1 MPVTRSVGRQ
11 AASAVATGTPAT
23 TTDTTSATGTT
34 TEATQTSVTEITEGS
49 SQPTVAGVAVE
60 EQQAATAKPPQ
71 PPTGS
76 KPASTTKRSSKAHR
90 VAQAKTE
97 LARLRLELAAAKL
110 AEIAAADSDEDDV
123 DSVISVAEA
132 EQSRRVDS
140 WLRESQHQP
149 PPEENV
155 PATAAVSWRASA
167 PTPAGVTAAHPP
179 SQRPGATQ
187 PLPATA
193 AVSRQPA
200 TAAPAFVPATAAASW
215 QPAAAAQAFEP
226 VTAAAPWQ
234 QLQPTI
240 AAAPWQPRNYFAQA
254 PPVIAAWH
262 NSKEVSRQFPANTDV
277 SKPNVSCVKEPAV
290 NSANTQQGAVKT
302 ELQELA
308 SAITQAVQ
316 AANYKQPLRYVELP
330 IFNGAH
336 QEWLTFRAAY
346 CETSH
351 HFTEVE
357 NMSRLRRSL
366 RGIAKDAVQ
375 GLLITNADPAGVM
388 KTLET
393 RFGRPE
399 SIAMAEMDRLRAL
412 PRLTES
418 PRDLCTFATR
428 IQNIVGT
435 LQALNCTFYMYN
447 PELTK
452 GLTEKLTPTLKR
464 QWYEY
469 AASQLA
475 GLPDLVK
482 FNNFVM
488 REAEFCSPFAA
499 AETIVDRT
507 PSKNSDGMQRR
518 QQRVHAAT
526 ERTDEAMCSLCA
538 RQGHTIADCTRFA
551 NADVNTRWDEAK
563 KRNLCFRCLRRRNK
577 QHRCKS
583 KQCDIDGCERYH
595 HRMLHSTHKPVES
608 KSEEQHN
615 NEQVNSAWV
624 PRVSFLKIAP
634 VRIFGPRKAVDT
646 FALLDD
652 GSTVSLVDDDLAK
665 SIGIDGPE
673 EPLHICT
680 YDGTTRNNAGSRR
693 VSFKIRG
700 QGENLRTQQIDAHTV
715 NDLKLATQKISREAV
730 RDCRHLDEF
739 VAHLDPR
746 EVRPRILIG
755 QDNWHLLLATR
766 TKKGKRN
773 QPVASLTPLGWVV
786 HGSRSR
792 ALENRVNFINYTA
805 AADEHMQKLVEEYI
819 TTDNMY
825 IQPKMPQNTMEEKA
839 LKILEGKTTR
849 MPDGRY
855 QTGLLWKSEE
865 VNMPCNYQ
873 NTLKR
878 LHNVERKLDKDPQ
891 LRCRYSEQMEALI
904 RKGYAEPA
912 VPTTSM
918 KKWYLP
924 HFAVINAKKPD
935 KLRVVHDAAAKTRG
949 VSLND
954 YLYTGPDLL
963 QPLPGILMR
972 FREHP
977 FAITA
982 DISEM
987 FLQIQ
992 LREEDRDALRYLWR
1006 GTRRDDKPP
1015 QEYRMKTL
1023 IFGASSSPSTAIFVM
1038 NLNAERFKE
1047 ECPEAVAAIRSK
1059 HYMDDYIDSFETLEK
1074 AKEIA
1079 KQVRRIHSE
1088 AHFELK
1094 KWASNSPELLKA
1106 LGEKS
1111 SSETVNIQDKHERVL
1126 GLIWRPKE
1134 DQLAFDLRL
1143 VDVPP
1148 SLLQDEVPTKRQ
1160 ALKIVMSVFDPLG
1173 LLSPLT
1179 IKPKQ
1184 LLQEVWRRGTPWD
1197 DRLDADIAASWSRW
1211 LTQLKAASN
1220 IAVPRC
1226 YLSYSTASRLELHV
1240 FTDASES
1247 AYAAVLYWRTV
1258 DSDGTTAVTLL
1269 TAKAKV
1275 APLKLLSIPRMELQ
1289 AAVLGTRMA
1298 IAVKNEHQHKP
1309 DSTTFWTD
1317 SRTTLCWIRT
1327 GARAFKPYVAHRIA
1341 AIEEGSRV
1349 PEWRWVPTKWNVADD
1364 ATRGTPADFG
1374 AEHRWFHGPDFLRE
1388 KPEAWPIEKDPQPA
1402 HTTGEERSHAVFA
1415 IAQKQHLSDAIPD
1428 VQRFSSWLRYL
1439 RATARVLKA
1448 IQILRQRTQRIH
1460 YKRTKKRPS
1469 QDPDWKN
1476 NKASDA
1482 KQPKPAVSKRSDFV
1496 ILPAELQHRAETLI
1510 IRASQEEAFEAE
1522 LRALTNGTQLPRDS
1536 RLYPLSTH
1544 ISEGIIRLKSRIT
1557 AAIGVSENMKNPPI
1571 VDGGHLATKL
1581 WIKHIHELLHHAG
1594 TESTVNQCRQYRWV
1608 IRLRPTVKEIISR
1621 CLKCRMKM
1629 VNPPQPI
1636 TGDLPPCRLAHH
1648 QRPFTYTGLDYFGPL
1663 TITVGRAHQK
1673 RYVTLFTCLTVR
1685 AVHLEIVHS
1694 LSTDSAIM
1702 ALRRMIARRGCPA
1715 EIWSDNATNF
1725 HGAEKEL
1732 RHMLQDG
1739 AEREASR
1746 RAIRWRF
1753 IPPGAPF
1760 MGGAWE
1766 RLVRSVKTALTV
1778 VLREKHPREET
1789 LSTLL
1794 AEVENTVNSR
1804 PLTHVSVSPE
1814 DPEALTPNHFLLGCQ
1829 GPIVT
1834 PGFSEDYGYGSNIN
1848 LRAAQQLAN
1857 EFWARWLREYLP
1869 ELRNRREPHGRGPT
1883 LHTGDLVRIV
1893 DGNLPRNAW
1902 VRGKIIA
1909 THPGPDGIV
1918 RTVDI
1923 ATRGGVLRR
1932 PTKKVIVILPACETA
1947 TCTRQGDV
1955 SPPAGDTRREDVQ
1968 DD

>member
-1 MPVTRSVGRQ
+1 
-11 AASAVATGTPAT
+11 
-23 TTDTTSATGTT
+23 
-34 TEATQTSVTEITEGS
+34 
-49 SQPTVAGVAVE
+49 
-60 EQQAATAKPPQ
+60 
-71 PPTGS
+71 
-76 KPASTTKRSSKAHR
+76 
-90 VAQAKTE
+90 
-97 LARLRLELAAAKL
+97 
-110 AEIAAADSDEDDV
+110 
-123 DSVISVAEA
+123 
-132 EQSRRVDS
+132 
-140 WLRESQHQP
+140 
-149 PPEENV
+149 
-155 PATAAVSWRASA
+155 
-167 PTPAGVTAAHPP
+167 
-179 SQRPGATQ
+179 
-187 PLPATA
+187 
-193 AVSRQPA
+193 
-200 TAAPAFVPATAAASW
+200 
-215 QPAAAAQAFEP
+215 
-226 VTAAAPWQ
+226 
-234 QLQPTI
+234 
-240 AAAPWQPRNYFAQA
+240 
-254 PPVIAAWH
+254 
-262 NSKEVSRQFPANTDV
+262 
-277 SKPNVSCVKEPAV
+277 
-290 NSANTQQGAVKT
+290 
-302 ELQELA
+302 
-308 SAITQAVQ
+308 
-316 AANYKQPLRYVELP
+316 
-330 IFNGAH
+330 
-336 QEWLTFRAAY
+336 
-346 CETSH
+346 
-351 HFTEVE
+351 
-357 NMSRLRRSL
+357 
-366 RGIAKDAVQ
+366 
-375 GLLITNADPAGVM
+375 
-388 KTLET
+388 
-393 RFGRPE
+393 
-399 SIAMAEMDRLRAL
+399 
-412 PRLTES
+412 
-418 PRDLCTFATR
+418 
-428 IQNIVGT
+428 
-435 LQALNCTFYMYN
+435 
-447 PELTK
+447 
-452 GLTEKLTPTLKR
+452 
-464 QWYEY
+464 
-469 AASQLA
+469 
-475 GLPDLVK
+475 
-482 FNNFVM
+482 
-488 REAEFCSPFAA
+488 
-499 AETIVDRT
+499 
-507 PSKNSDGMQRR
+507 
-518 QQRVHAAT
+518 
-526 ERTDEAMCSLCA
+526 
-538 RQGHTIADCTRFA
+538 
-551 NADVNTRWDEAK
+551 
-563 KRNLCFRCLRRRNK
+563 
-577 QHRCKS
+577 
-583 KQCDIDGCERYH
+583 
-595 HRMLHSTHKPVES
+595 
-608 KSEEQHN
+608 
-615 NEQVNSAWV
+615 
-624 PRVSFLKIAP
+624 
-634 VRIFGPRKAVDT
+634 
-646 FALLDD
+646 
-652 GSTVSLVDDDLAK
+652 
-665 SIGIDGPE
+665 
-673 EPLHICT
+673 
-680 YDGTTRNNAGSRR
+680 
-693 VSFKIRG
+693 
-700 QGENLRTQQIDAHTV
+700 
-715 NDLKLATQKISREAV
+715 
-730 RDCRHLDEF
+730 
-739 VAHLDPR
+739 
-746 EVRPRILIG
+746 
-755 QDNWHLLLATR
+755 
-766 TKKGKRN
+766 
-773 QPVASLTPLGWVV
+773 
-786 HGSRSR
+786 
-792 ALENRVNFINYTA
+792 
-805 AADEHMQKLVEEYI
+805 
-819 TTDNMY
+819 MY
-825 IQPKMPQNTMEEKA
+825 IQPKRPQNTMEEKA
-839 LKILEGKTTR
+839 LKILEENTTR

-878 LHNVERKLDKDPQ
+878 LHNVERKLDKDPR

-1074 AKEIA
+1074 ATEIA

-1094 KWASNSPELLKA
+1094 NGSFELARTIEGPGREVKQRNSQH
-1106 LGEKS
+1106 S
-1111 SSETVNIQDKHERVL
+1111 
-1126 GLIWRPKE
+1126 
-1134 DQLAFDLRL
+1134 
-1143 VDVPP
+1143 
-1148 SLLQDEVPTKRQ
+1148 RQ
-1160 ALKIVMSVFDPLG
+1160 ARESPRVNLASKRRSTGLRSTPRRRPAEPATRRR

-1240 FTDASES
+1240 FTDATAFDPANGAASRGSRDTDGDGSE
-1247 AYAAVLYWRTV
+1247 
-1258 DSDGTTAVTLL
+1258 
-1269 TAKAKV
+1269 
-1275 APLKLLSIPRMELQ
+1275 
-1289 AAVLGTRMA
+1289 
-1298 IAVKNEHQHKP
+1298 NEHQRKP

-1415 IAQKQHLSDAIPD
+1415 IAQKQHLSEAIPD
-1428 VQRFSSWLRYL
+1428 QEFYKPSRYYASG
-1439 RATARVLKA
+1439 RREYTTKERRNVPAK
-1448 IQILRQRTQRIH
+1448 IRIG
-1460 YKRTKKRPS
+1460 KTT
-1469 QDPDWKN
+1469 
-1476 NKASDA
+1476 KASDA

-1496 ILPAELQHRAETLI
+1496 ILPAELQHRAETII
-1510 IRASQEEAFEAE
+1510 IRASQEEALEAE

-1536 RLYPLSTH
+1536 GSIPSALTYLRDHKAQESNHRRHRSLR
-1544 ISEGIIRLKSRIT
+1544 E
-1557 AAIGVSENMKNPPI
+1557 MKNPPI

-1594 TESTVNQCRQYRWV
+1594 TEST
-1608 IRLRPTVKEIISR
+1608 
-1621 CLKCRMKM
+1621 
-1629 VNPPQPI
+1629 PI

-1673 RYVTLFTCLTVR
+1673 RYVALFTCLTVR

-1739 AEREASR
+1739 AKREASR

-1829 GPIVT
+1829 GPIAT
-1834 PGFSEDYGYGSNIN
+1834 GI
-1848 LRAAQQLAN
+1848 LRGLQLRVKHQSTRSATVSQRILGAMAKRIFTGAAKPAG
-1857 EFWARWLREYLP
+1857 A
-1869 ELRNRREPHGRGPT
+1869 
-1883 LHTGDLVRIV
+1883 
-1893 DGNLPRNAW
+1893 AW
-1902 VRGKIIA
+1902 K
-1909 THPGPDGIV
+1909 
-1918 RTVDI
+1918 RTD
-1923 ATRGGVLRR
+1923 ASHRR
-1932 PTKKVIVILPACETA
+1932 PGADRRRQLTEERVG
-1947 TCTRQGDV
+1947 TRQGHRD
-1955 SPPAGDTRREDVQ
+1955 SPGTGRHRAHRGHRNERRSPTKTDEKGHSNPAGLRNSDLHPSRRCIAPSRRYTAGGCAGRLKHSAKIKNAERPILRRRRKQ
-1968 DD
+1968 ERGKHLPSRPHTHGAREKHLPSRSHTPPT